1 MWVIAL
7 LATSF
12 TTHTNVPPA
21 LCHTTPAAAAPLAQA
36 EEKAPPGLLSRIAT
50 RLRFRRSED
59 EGSLRAGTK
68 ERSMEATGAALLWQ
82 KLGAF
87 RGGRPPSP
95 SDEQA
100 DTSETPPRH
109 LQDLREHTTTR
120 SHPVIPASLSFPP
133 VCEHSSLSR
142 SRSLLS
148 RPHLFTAARRVRC
161 ARCRRRCRC
170 LGVRWGACMFTR
182 SPVNRRRLCHCGGAA
197 GGAGCRH
204 SPQSPLLA
212 GTR

>member
-95 SDEQA
+95 SDEQ
-100 DTSETPPRH
+100 
-109 LQDLREHTTTR
+109 
-120 SHPVIPASLSFPP
+120 LSFTLPESP
-133 VCEHSSLSR
+133 
-142 SRSLLS
+142 
-148 RPHLFTAARRVRC
+148 FTATSIHSCATGSMRSMPTATALSLRGSCGRRWVQ
-161 ARCRRRCRC
+161 A
-170 LGVRWGACMFTR
+170 LATEPTASWDSLTHEEEAWG
-182 SPVNRRRLCHCGGAA
+182 PWW
-197 GGAGCRH
+197 
-204 SPQSPLLA
+204 
-212 GTR
+212 

>member
-12 TTHTNVPPA
+12 TTPANVPPA
-21 LCHTTPAAAAPLAQA
+21 LSPKPAAAAPLAQA
-36 EEKAPPGLLSRIAT
+36 EEEAPPGLLGRIAS

-68 ERSMEATGAALLWQ
+68 EWSMEATGAALLWQ

-100 DTSETPPRH
+100 DTPETPPRH

-120 SHPVIPASLSFPP
+120 S
-133 VCEHSSLSR
+133 R
-142 SRSLLS
+142 
-148 RPHLFTAARRVRC
+148 
-161 ARCRRRCRC
+161 
-170 LGVRWGACMFTR
+170 
-182 SPVNRRRLCHCGGAA
+182 
-197 GGAGCRH
+197 
-204 SPQSPLLA
+204 
-212 GTR
+212 